1 MLTSRR
7 SKTKIEGLDK
17 IKEQSN
23 DDNVSE
29 RLSMHNRPSSNNSV
43 ALPSVKGLIDYKRSK
58 TLSQNSRSNTN
69 SNKSMKNNISDKSVS
84 FRRVSFK
91 ETETDPNK
99 PSSSNSS
106 KKNSNNSN
114 KLSVP
119 R

>member
-1 MLTSRR
+1 MLSTRR
-7 SKTKIEGLDK
+7 SKTRTECLDK

-29 RLSMHNRPSSNNSV
+29 KLSMHHRPSSNNSA
-43 ALPSVKGLIDYKRSK
+43 ALPSVKGLINYKRSK
-58 TLSQNSRSNTN
+58 TLSLNSKSNTN

-84 FRRVSFK
+84 PRRVSFK
-91 ETETDPNK
+91 DTDPSV
-99 PSSSNSS
+99 PASSKSS

-119 R
+119 